1 MFLKTTKYNYHG
13 IFVLAVAMLALLSV
27 SRVINYMVY
36 ADYYQGKAALLDIML
51 PALKFDLQT
60 CGYLL
65 TIPILLILFPT
76 GNKFKILKTI
86 GLNLGFVV
94 LLVAAGVL
102 FADTL
107 YFGIVSRHAFRD
119 ALLLMTELHFVL
131 PLLLSNYLWPF
142 IGGLVALVAAIALWL
157 RYLQCTSRWVI
168 KPARWSHQLSVLLV
182 SIFLLLICIR
192 GFDIEGKPQSMIDA
206 YIDHNEQQA
215 NLVLNGVYTSI
226 KGLTASKK
234 SRQYHFVDNLEQ
246 AQPRQFKAF
255 SSTFSDNTPND
266 RNLFIILVEAL
277 SYEYIDALA
286 GTSYDATPF
295 LDQLVKKSE
304 VYDNFYAVGQRS
316 YYGMQGILFGIPP
329 LDGIGY
335 IGGGLELSRLTK
347 IGKIAASHGYYT
359 QMLQSSNRDS
369 IRLNSIANYAGF
381 DTYLGRSDIPVTR
394 TDYPDSEAAQ
404 FGWDYEMLMK
414 TLSLANQ
421 QSKPFLSFSFT
432 GTMHMPYVEPPKQW
446 QIHRH
451 GQNRM
456 DDFLNTVRY
465 TDQSLQEF
473 FTLAEKQPWF
483 NQTTFMIM
491 ADHTLFNAG
500 ASLKKSFH
508 IPLFIYRPGQNITPA
523 RHKMMASQLDIL
535 PTVMDLLGF
544 DDSFS
549 SMGQSL
555 YRTKEDYSIIVK
567 GNLFGAFTK
576 DGNFLTAGEQ
586 VVHKEGATEFVEQEI
601 PTLEKQLKY
610 KFQKAQ
616 RLILDN
622 QWTIPKQ

>member
-1 MFLKTTKYNYHG
+1 VKTTKYNYHG
-13 IFVLAVAMLALLSV
+13 IFVLIAMMLGLLSV
-27 SRVINYMVY
+27 SRIVNYLVY
-36 ADYYQGKAALLDIML
+36 ADYYQGKASLLGIIK
-51 PALKFDLQT
+51 PALIFDFQT

-76 GNKFKILKTI
+76 GNKFKALKII
-86 GLNLGFVV
+86 GLNLGFVMV
-94 LLVAAGVL
+94 LIAAAVL

-107 YFGIVSRHAFRD
+107 YFDIVNRHAFRD
-119 ALLLMTELHFVL
+119 ALLLVTEIHFVL
-131 PLLLSNYLWPF
+131 PLLLSNYLLPF
-142 IGGLVALVAAIALWL
+142 IGGLIALLVAIVLWFK
-157 RYLQCTSRWVI
+157 YLKHTSEWSI
-168 KPARWSHQLSVLLV
+168 KPMLWRQKFSVMFI
-182 SIFLLLICIR
+182 SIFVLFVCIR
-192 GFDIEGKPQSMIDA
+192 GFDYQGKAQSMIDA
-206 YIDHNEQQA
+206 YIGHNEQQA

-234 SRQYHFVDNLEQ
+234 SRQYRFFDNLEQ
-246 AQPRQFKAF
+246 TKPQQFKQF
-255 SSTFSDNTPND
+255 TRSFSDNKPNK
-266 RNLFIILVEAL
+266 RNVFIIVVEAL

-286 GTSYDATPF
+286 GTSYGATPF
-295 LDQLVKKSE
+295 LDQLAAKSE

-347 IGKIAASHGYYT
+347 IGEIAEKHGYYT

-381 DTYLGRSDIPVTR
+381 ETYLGRSDMPVTR
-394 TDYPDSEAAQ
+394 TDYPDPEAAE

-414 TLSLANQ
+414 TLSLVNQ
-421 QSKPFLSFSFT
+421 QSKPFFSFSFT

-446 QIHRH
+446 QIAPH
-451 GQNRM
+451 GQDRM
-456 DDFLNTVRY
+456 TDFLNTVHY

-473 FTLAEKQPWF
+473 FAIAEQQPWF
-483 NQTTFMIM
+483 EQTTFVIM
-491 ADHTLFNAG
+491 ADHTLKNAG

-508 IPLFIYRPGQNITPA
+508 IPLFIYRPGQNIKPV
-523 RHKMMASQLDIL
+523 RHQMMASQLDIL
-535 PTVMDLLGF
+535 PTVIDLMGF

-549 SMGQSL
+549 AMGQSL
-555 YRTKEDYSIIVK
+555 YRERDEHSIIVK

-576 DGNFLTAGEQ
+576 EGNFLTAGDQ
-586 VVHKEGATEFVEQEI
+586 VVHSEGDTKFVKQVLPSLEQ
-601 PTLEKQLKY
+601 LLKF

-622 QWTIPKQ
+622 TWSATKH

>member
-1 MFLKTTKYNYHG
+1 ML
-13 IFVLAVAMLALLSV
+13 VLLNA

-36 ADYYQGKAALLDIML
+36 ADYYQNKASLFEIML
-51 PALKFDLQT
+51 PALMFDLQT

-76 GNKFKILKTI
+76 GNKFKLLKSV

-94 LLVAAGVL
+94 LLVAAIAL

-107 YFGIVSRHAFRD
+107 YFGIVNRHAFRD
-119 ALLLMTELHFVL
+119 ALLLMTELDFVL
-131 PLLLSNYLWPF
+131 PLLLSNYLLPF
-142 IGGLVALVAAIALWL
+142 VAGLVALVAAIALWL

-286 GTSYDATPF
+286 GTSYGATPF
-295 LDQLVKKSE
+295 LDQLAKKSE

-335 IGGGLELSRLTK
+335 IGGGLELSRLSK
-347 IGKIAASHGYYT
+347 IGDMAAKHGYYT

-394 TDYPDSEAAQ
+394 TDYPNPEAAQ

-414 TLSLANQ
+414 TLSLVNQ

-432 GTMHMPYVEPPKQW
+432 GTMHMPYAEPPKQW
-446 QIHRH
+446 QIYRH
-451 GQNRM
+451 GEDRM
-456 DDFLNTVRY
+456 NDFLNTVRY
-465 TDQSLQEF
+465 TDQSLREF
-473 FTLAEKQPWF
+473 FALAEQQPWF
-483 NQTTFMIM
+483 KQTTFMIM

-508 IPLFIYRPGQNITPA
+508 IPLFIYRPGQGVAPT

-535 PTVMDLLGF
+535 PTVIDLLGF

-549 SMGQSL
+549 AMGQSL
-555 YRTKEDYSIIVK
+555 YRAKDDYSIIVK

-576 DGNFLTAGEQ
+576 NGNFLTAGEQ
-586 VVHKEGATEFVEQEI
+586 IVHQEGSTEFVEQEI
-601 PTLEKQLKY
+601 PTIEKQMKY

-622 QWTIPKQ
+622 QWATVEQ

>member
-36 ADYYQGKAALLDIML
+36 ADYYQGKVALLDIML
-51 PALKFDLQT
+51 PALMFDLQT

-94 LLVAAGVL
+94 FLVAAGVL

-168 KPARWSHQLSVLLV
+168 KPARWFHQLSVLLV

-286 GTSYDATPF
+286 GTSYGATPF
-295 LDQLVKKSE
+295 LDQLAKKSE

-473 FTLAEKQPWF
+473 FSLAEKQPWF

-555 YRTKEDYSIIVK
+555 YRAKEDYSIIVK

-586 VVHKEGATEFVEQEI
+586 VVQQEGAT
-601 PTLEKQLKY
+601 
-610 KFQKAQ
+610 
-616 RLILDN
+616 
-622 QWTIPKQ
+622 